1 MVSARLYARQRPDPF
16 LYGTPSLFFLHVS
29 EWWVGGWVSNQHKR
43 ASDKRSDGARK
54 EQLSEHQ
61 NSEDI
66 ERGMHTI
73 FFDQQITTT
82 TSGNIKIF
90 SIFIRRF

>member
-1 MVSARLYARQRPDPF
+1 MGEQSAQASKL
-16 LYGTPSLFFLHVS
+16 
-29 EWWVGGWVSNQHKR
+29 